1 MNELNILKELLNM
14 SGKENI
20 SSNIDM
26 VQNLSFL
33 RDGLKK
39 SPIFRANYKFGK
51 EGRVKVGHNLAD
63 ELVNKMTED
72 IFFNRYKDINPK
84 LNINAKLGPN
94 KQTNLGLDFNLGQN
108 KGVKLNIGRSF

>member
-1 MNELNILKELLNM
+1 MNELNILKELLNI

-39 SPIFRANYKFGK
+39 IPMLKGNYKFGK
-51 EGRVKVGHNLAD
+51 EGRVRVGHNLAD

-72 IFFNRYKDINPK
+72 MFFNRHKDINPK
-84 LNINAKLGPN
+84 LNINAELGPN
-94 KQTNLGLDFNLGQN
+94 RQTNLDLGFNLGQN
-108 KGVKLNIGRSF
+108 KGFKLNVGRSF

>member
-39 SPIFRANYKFGK
+39 IPMLKGNYTFGK
-51 EGRVKVGHNLAD
+51 EGRIRVGHNLAD

-72 IFFNRYKDINPK
+72 MFFNRHKDINPK
-84 LNINAKLGPN
+84 LNINAELGPN
-94 KQTNLGLDFNLGQN
+94 RQTNLDLGFNLGQN
-108 KGVKLNIGRSF
+108 KGFKLNVGRSF

>member
-39 SPIFRANYKFGK
+39 IPMLKGNYNFGK
-51 EGRVKVGHNLAD
+51 
-63 ELVNKMTED
+63 
-72 IFFNRYKDINPK
+72 
-84 LNINAKLGPN
+84 AKI
-94 KQTNLGLDFNLGQN
+94 KY
-108 KGVKLNIGRSF
+108 